1 MKEENQMPNWKPVEL
16 VADYWIIQDENGY
29 DEYKDYTGW
38 NLMFTTKEDAQ
49 ERINLI
55 KEFENA

>member
-1 MKEENQMPNWKPVEL
+1 MPNWKPVEL
-16 VADYWIIQDENGY
+16 VQDYWIIQDEDGY
-29 DEYKDYTGW
+29 TEYVDHTGH

-49 ERINLI
+49 TKIDLI